1 MTTAEDL
8 LPQTEQ
14 QPPPARGSGPVA
26 LVARRWWDNVRSGEI
41 GAAPILVALVLITIF
56 FYSKNPNFVSATN
69 FNNLIIQAAGTAT
82 IAFGVVFVLLIGEID
97 LSVGFVSGLA
107 GITVAE
113 MQLPGSS
120 HQFPGLV
127 AILMAMLVGVAIG
140 AFQGSFVSFLGVPSF
155 VVTLAGSLAWE
166 GLILREL
173 PQGVI
178 VIQNNTINNVANY
191 FFSDTGGWIIAALVS
206 VGYALVVLR
215 SFVDRRRHGCPEEP
229 AGSRSGKVI
238 GLTVLVS
245 LAVYWSNSDPR
256 RGVPL
261 AGVLVVVL
269 LVVWTFVSTRTTF
282 GRHVYAVGGN
292 AEAARRAGINVIRI
306 RMIVFMISGA
316 MAALGGVVFASR
328 LRSVDLSA
336 GGGTILLDTI
346 AAAVIGGV
354 SLFGGRGHVRAA
366 VLGSL
371 VIAMI
376 ANGTDLVGYSAS
388 TQYIITGAILLA
400 AVTLDTLSRRR
411 MTASGR

>member
-1 MTTAEDL
+1 MTTADEL
-8 LPQTEQ
+8 LPETKQE
-14 QPPPARGSGPVA
+14 PRVAGPIV
-26 LVARRWWDNVRSGEI
+26 LVVRRWWENVRSGEI
-41 GAAPILVALVLITIF
+41 GVMPIVVAIVLITAF
-56 FYSKNPNFVSATN
+56 FSWKNPNFVSATN
-69 FNNLIIQAAGTAT
+69 FNNLIIQTAGTAT
-82 IAFGVVFVLLIGEID
+82 IAFGVVFVLLLGEID

-107 GITVAE
+107 GVTVAE

-127 AILMAMLVGVAIG
+127 AIAMAMLVGVAIG
-140 AFQGSFVSFLGVPSF
+140 AFQGAFVSFLGVPSF

-166 GLILREL
+166 GLILRKL

-178 VIQNNTINNVANY
+178 VIQNNTVNNVANY
-191 FFSDTGGWIIAALVS
+191 FFSHTAGWIVAGVISA
-206 VGYALVVLR
+206 GYALIVVR
-215 SFVDRRRHGCPEEP
+215 GVFNRRRRGL
-229 AGSRSGKVI
+229 AGESTVLEVGKVVSVAI
-238 GLTVLVS
+238 LACLV
-245 LAVYWSNSDPR
+245 VYWSNTDPR
-256 RGVPL
+256 RGVPF
-261 AGVLVVVL
+261 AGL
-269 LVVWTFVSTRTTF
+269 LVVGLLIIWTFVSTRTTF

-366 VLGSL
+366 VLGAL

-411 MTASGR
+411 MAASGR

>member
-1 MTTAEDL
+1 
-8 LPQTEQ
+8 
-14 QPPPARGSGPVA
+14 
-26 LVARRWWDNVRSGEI
+26 
-41 GAAPILVALVLITIF
+41 
-56 FYSKNPNFVSATN
+56 
-69 FNNLIIQAAGTAT
+69 
-82 IAFGVVFVLLIGEID
+82 
-97 LSVGFVSGLA
+97 
-107 GITVAE
+107 
-113 MQLPGSS
+113 
-120 HQFPGLV
+120 
-127 AILMAMLVGVAIG
+127 MAMLVGVAIG

-178 VIQNNTINNVANY
+178 VIQNDTVNNVANY
-191 FFSDTGGWIIAALVS
+191 FFSDTGGWIVAAVVS

-215 SFVDRRRHGCPEEP
+215 GFVDRRRHGV
-229 AGSRSGKVI
+229 SGGTGWLAIAKVI

-292 AEAARRAGINVIRI
+292 AEAARRAGIHVIRI

>member
-8 LPQTEQ
+8 LPQAGQ
-14 QPPPARGSGPVA
+14 QPPARGSGPVA

-41 GAAPILVALVLITIF
+41 GAAPILVALALITIF

-173 PQGVI
+173 PAGRDRDPEQHG
-178 VIQNNTINNVANY
+178 QQRRQLLLL
-191 FFSDTGGWIIAALVS
+191 GHGWLDHRRVVS
-206 VGYALVVLR
+206 MGYALVVLR
-215 SFVDRRRHGCPEEP
+215 GFVDRRRHGV
-229 AGSRSGKVI
+229 SRGTGWIAIGKVI

-269 LVVWTFVSTRTTF
+269 LVVWTFVATRTTF

>member
-1 MTTAEDL
+1 MTTAEEL
-8 LPQTEQ
+8 LPQAEQ
-14 QPPPARGSGPVA
+14 KPPAAGPVA
-26 LVARRWWDNVRSGEI
+26 PFLIRRWWENVRSGEI
-41 GAAPILVALVLITIF
+41 GTLPIVLAIVLITAF

-69 FNNLIIQAAGTAT
+69 LNNLIIQTAGTAT
-82 IAFGVVFVLLIGEID
+82 IAFGVVFVLLLGEID

-107 GITVAE
+107 GITVAQI
-113 MQLPGSS
+113 QLPGSS
-120 HQFPGLV
+120 HQLPGLI
-127 AILMAMLVGVAIG
+127 AIGVAMLAGISIG
-140 AFQGSFVSFLGVPSF
+140 AFQGAFVSILGVPSF

-178 VIQNNTINNVANY
+178 VIQNNTVNNIANY
-191 FFSDTGGWIIAALVS
+191 FFSPTAGWIVAAVMS
-206 VGYALVVLR
+206 AGYALIVLR
-215 SFVDRRRHGCPEEP
+215 GIVNRRRRGLSGESLVPEV
-229 AGSRSGKVI
+229 GKVV
-238 GLTVLVS
+238 GVAVLAS
-245 LAVYWSNSDPR
+245 LVVYWSNTDPR
-256 RGVPL
+256 RGVPF
-261 AGVLVVVL
+261 AGLLVIVL
-269 LVVWTFVSTRTTF
+269 LIIWTFVSTRTTF

-292 AEAARRAGINVIRI
+292 TEAARRAGINVTRI
-306 RMIVFMISGA
+306 RMIIFMISGA
-316 MAALGGVVFASR
+316 MAALGGVIFASQ

-366 VLGSL
+366 VLGAL

-400 AVTLDTLSRRR
+400 AVTLDAVSRRR
-411 MTASGR
+411 MAAAGR

>member
-1 MTTAEDL
+1 MTTAESLVPDA
-8 LPQTEQ
+8 TD
-14 QPPPARGSGPVA
+14 PPPARSPGPIAVA
-26 LVARRWWDNVRSGEI
+26 VRRWWENVRAGEI
-41 GAAPILVALVLITIF
+41 GAAPIVIAIALITVF

-69 FNNLIIQAAGTAT
+69 LNNLIVQTAGTAT
-82 IAFGVVFVLLIGEID
+82 IAFGVVFVLLLGEID

-113 MQLPGSS
+113 LQLPGSS
-120 HQFPGLV
+120 HQLPGV
-127 AILMAMLVGVAIG
+127 AAILLAVLVGVAIG
-140 AFQGSFVSFLGVPSF
+140 AFQGAFVSFLGVPSF

-178 VIQNNTINNVANY
+178 VIQNDTVNNVANY
-191 FFSDTGGWIIAALVS
+191 FFSHRGGWIIAAVVS
-206 VGYALVVLR
+206 GGYALVVVHGIL
-215 SFVDRRRHGCPEEP
+215 SRRRLGLPGDGLAIEL
-229 AGSRSGKVI
+229 GKVA
-238 GLTVLVS
+238 GLAVVAALI
-245 LAVYWSNSDPR
+245 VYWSNTDPR
-256 RGVPL
+256 RGVPF
-261 AGVLVVVL
+261 AGVLVVLL
-269 LVVWTFVSTRTTF
+269 LVIWTFVSTRTTF

-306 RMIVFMISGA
+306 RMIVFMISGG

-354 SLFGGRGHVRAA
+354 SLFGGRGQVRAA
-366 VLGSL
+366 VLGAL

-400 AVTLDTLSRRR
+400 AVTLDTVSRRR
-411 MTASGR
+411 MAAAGR

>member
-1 MTTAEDL
+1 MSA
-8 LPQTEQ
+8 
-14 QPPPARGSGPVA
+14 
-26 LVARRWWDNVRSGEI
+26 
-41 GAAPILVALVLITIF
+41 AAPIVVALVLITIF
-56 FYSKNPNFVSATN
+56 FYSRNPNFVSATN

-155 VVTLAGSLAWE
+155 VVTLAGSLAWQ

-173 PQGVI
+173 APGRDRDPEQHGSTTSPTTSSRTRRLDHRRGGEHGLRTRRPAQLPQPPSARDVER
-178 VIQNNTINNVANY
+178 NRT
-191 FFSDTGGWIIAALVS
+191 
-206 VGYALVVLR
+206 
-215 SFVDRRRHGCPEEP
+215 DRDGQGDGASRCSCPSP
-229 AGSRSGKVI
+229 S
-238 GLTVLVS
+238 
-245 LAVYWSNSDPR
+245 YWSNSDPR

-261 AGVLVVVL
+261 AGVLVVAL
-269 LVVWTFVSTRTTF
+269 LLIWTFVSTRTTF

-292 AEAARRAGINVIRI
+292 AEASRRAGINVTRI

>member
-1 MTTAEDL
+1 MTTAEEL
-8 LPQTEQ
+8 LPQAEQ
-14 QPPPARGSGPVA
+14 KPPAAGPVA
-26 LVARRWWDNVRSGEI
+26 PFLIRRWWENVRSGEI
-41 GAAPILVALVLITIF
+41 GTLPIVLAIVLITAF

-69 FNNLIIQAAGTAT
+69 LNNLIIQTAGTAT
-82 IAFGVVFVLLIGEID
+82 IAFGVVFVLLLGEID

-107 GITVAE
+107 GITVAQI
-113 MQLPGSS
+113 QLPGSS
-120 HQFPGLV
+120 HQLPGLI
-127 AILMAMLVGVAIG
+127 AIGVAMLAGISIG
-140 AFQGSFVSFLGVPSF
+140 AFQGAFVSILGVPSF

-178 VIQNNTINNVANY
+178 VIQNNTVNNIANY
-191 FFSDTGGWIIAALVS
+191 FFSPTAGWIVAAVMS
-206 VGYALVVLR
+206 AGYALIVLR
-215 SFVDRRRHGCPEEP
+215 GIVNRRRRGLSGESLVPEV
-229 AGSRSGKVI
+229 GKVV
-238 GLTVLVS
+238 GVAVLAS
-245 LAVYWSNSDPR
+245 LVVYWSNTDPR
-256 RGVPL
+256 RGVPF
-261 AGVLVVVL
+261 AGLLVIVL
-269 LVVWTFVSTRTTF
+269 LIIWTFVSTRTTF

-292 AEAARRAGINVIRI
+292 TEAARRAGINVTRI
-306 RMIVFMISGA
+306 RMIIFMISGA
-316 MAALGGVVFASR
+316 MAALGGVIFASQ

-366 VLGSL
+366 VLGAL

-411 MTASGR
+411 MAASGR